1 MSTST
6 NIFKIHGFH
15 NDIPTW
21 PNLVQRSSWVRSD
34 ITFWMF
40 RRHDHSL
47 IQHSKPL
54 EHSVCGNREWHTYF
68 HKSIF
73 IWRWRSHRPSA
84 LARATNVP
92 NSNVIRLWRW
102 RSHRPSALARAT
114 NIAKATMEPK
124 FPKHP
129 KFHHLKFSFCQKC
142 AYLPRTPYIVNLSEK
157 KFKKNLWWFPPTPP

>member
-1 MSTST
+1 MYRCMSTST
-6 NIFKIHGFH
+6 NIFKIHDFH
-15 NDIPTW
+15 SDIPTW

-54 EHSVCGNREWHTYF
+54 EHSVCGNREWQTYF

-73 IWRWRSHRPSA
+73 IWWC
-84 LARATNVP
+84 P
-92 NSNVIRLWRW
+92 NKNVIRPWQW
-102 RSHRPSALARAT
+102 RSQRPSALARAT
-114 NIAKATMEPK
+114 NIAKATMTPK

-129 KFHHLKFSFCQKC
+129 KFDVLKFSFCQKRFTNKNMHEHKSVIVHN
-142 AYLPRTPYIVNLSEK
+142 LPIIK
-157 KFKKNLWWFPPTPP
+157 Q